1 MRCRCRRPA
10 LDPSLPADCAVSSG
24 TLIITPDLSI
34 ADNELA
40 ERFVTASGPGGQN
53 VNKVASAVELR
64 FDIRQSPSLPES
76 LRERLLQRRD
86 RRLTADGVMVIQAQR
101 YRDQARNRED
111 ARERLAD
118 FIRAA
123 LHVPKARIATRPT
136 RAAKA
141 RRIDA
146 KTSRGAI
153 KRNRGKP
160 NMDD

>member
-1 MRCRCRRPA
+1 M
-10 LDPSLPADCAVSSG
+10 LDIDGRLA
-24 TLIITPDLSI
+24 IPD
-34 ADNELA
+34 DELV
-40 ERFVTASGPGGQN
+40 EKFVRAAGPGGQN

-123 LHVPKARIATRPT
+123 LHVPKARIATRPRSNKSWDVRLVKRST
-136 RAAKA
+136 PSL
-141 RRIDA
+141 RRIWCRWIVVS
-146 KTSRGAI
+146 SRPSMRSRRAS
-153 KRNRGKP
+153 
-160 NMDD
+160 